1 MKDKIYCKTTD
12 KGIHSFYLSTSK
24 GDYFLFQ
31 QNYRKGVNDYFEKGV
46 TLNEAMNFSRSR
58 QDNAI
63 MRTMSKLPMYIKYVE
78 KEYRVE
84 VLDKTKQKYK
94 SYDRNYGTYCA

>member
-1 MKDKIYCKTTD
+1 MKEKIYCKITD
-12 KGIHSFYLSTSK
+12 KEIHSFYLSTNK

-46 TLNEAMNFSRSR
+46 TLNEALNFSKSR

-63 MRTMSKLPMYIKYVE
+63 MRTMSKLPTYIKYVE
-78 KEYRVE
+78 KEYKVE
-84 VLDKTKQKYK
+84 VLEKTKQKYK
-94 SYDRNYGTYCA
+94 TYGRDYGTYCA